1 MSQSLAKVQPTQIAR
16 SAMQD
21 KLEYCQQM
29 AKGNLLPKQYFQN
42 PGNLLIAIEYG
53 EALSLPTIVAIQQVH
68 IIEGKVSASSA
79 LISSLVR
86 RAGHKLRVDG
96 DSKAA
101 TCKITRCD
109 DTEPYVVTFTIEDAR
124 TAGLTGKDVWK
135 KYPRE
140 MLKARAITACARD
153 ACQEALNGLCYTPEE
168 LGATVSVDGEPVVVS
183 QATVPDV
190 QQDNVIEAEVV
201 ARTDQQAEH
210 ANILTSNIIGK
221 RAERN
226 GHWWTMLARV
236 QKLARTVFG
245 TEDKWSEFLG
255 NRDLATMAL
264 DDLRAFGS
272 ELQQMQAKK
281 RPAPKPEI
289 AEADVVDL
297 DQHHAEKST
306 GRRETLQKKFW
317 ATVRERLVMAGS
329 YVGNDVVYWWLE
341 KSGFGPYDEDLGRIR
356 VSQMHADDLGKAC
369 EYVASLFPADLVRAY
384 TAEMEG
390 R

>member
-1 MSQSLAKVQPTQIAR
+1 
-16 SAMQD
+16 MQD

-29 AKGNLLPKQYFQN
+29 AKGNLLPKQYYQN

-101 TCKITRCD
+101 TCKITRSD
-109 DTEPYVVTFTIEDAR
+109 DPEPYVVTFTIEDAR

-183 QATVPDV
+183 QATLPDV

-210 ANILTSNIIGK
+210 AN
-221 RAERN
+221 
-226 GHWWTMLARV
+226 MLARI

-255 NRDLATMAL
+255 DRDPATMGL
-264 DDLRAFGS
+264 DDLRCFGA
-272 ELQQMQAKK
+272 ELQKMQAKK
-281 RPAPKPEI
+281 RPAPARAADPEI
-289 AEADVVDL
+289 AEAEVVDL

-341 KSGFGPYDEDLGRIR
+341 KSGFGPYDEALGRIR

-369 EYVASLFPADLVRAY
+369 EYVTSLIPADLVRAY